1 MGWRKI
7 TKISKFENHVLSYI
21 KHSTQSSNEN
31 IGTIRALYGFYFYHK
46 FSLIVLAG
54 SNKETDI
61 ILYSIILLGDIPAI
75 VYD

>member
-1 MGWRKI
+1 MAQNSKNNKI
-7 TKISKFENHVLSYI
+7 RESCFIVYK
-21 KHSTQSSNEN
+21 TQSSNEN

-61 ILYSIILLGDIPAI
+61 ILYIQHNITGL
-75 VYD
+75 Y

>member
-1 MGWRKI
+1 MAQNSKNNKI
-7 TKISKFENHVLSYI
+7 RESCLIVYK
-21 KHSTQSSNEN
+21 TQSSNEN

-61 ILYSIILLGDIPAI
+61 ILYIQHNITGL
-75 VYD
+75 Y